1 MKILFIKLLILL
13 FVSVDISYAQI
24 RVSGRIIDKKTKIEL
39 EGVKVILKSANVTGG
54 GFFTGVYTEANGNFD
69 VSTSFRYPLDLV
81 ATKIGCKRV
90 VIPIERK
97 KNVYRVIME
106 CEDETMEK
114 IITEKKIKTNNSP
127 IANPDKLVFLPDEEI
142 SINEDSVLY
151 NDSDPD
157 GDDLQILIYKTLYGG
172 LLQLNDGSYN
182 YIPSKEYDYSSD
194 TAYYILSDGYDS
206 DSSYIVLN
214 KLEVGTDLTEVID
227 INPIYF
233 DLNSSEI
240 REDAQ
245 IELDKVVKIMKD
257 YPNMIIEIG
266 SHTDC
271 TGSEEYNLKLSDERA
286 KASAR
291 FIQKRINATK
301 DLTAIHYAIVKNFK
315 TKMSYKSF
323 YARMNNIKYR
333 RQIFNYIG
341 DRSEEVLGF
350 KSFEEFENYLNS
362 DEVMKTFDERIQGK
376 GYGENKPK
384 EICNSGCSSCSDKQ
398 HQLNRRTEFII
409 VDLGQKKI

>member
-1 MKILFIKLLILL
+1 MKILTINILLI
-13 FVSVDISYAQI
+13 FISIQISYSQI
-24 RVSGRIIDKKTKIEL
+24 RVSGRITDKKTRIAL

-54 GFFTGVYTEANGNFD
+54 GFFTGVYTKENGNFD

-97 KNVYRVIME
+97 KNVYRIIME

-142 SINEDSVLY
+142 SINEDSILY

-157 GDDLQILIYKTLYGG
+157 GDDLQILIYKTVYGG

-182 YIPSKEYDYSSD
+182 YIPSKEYEYNSD
-194 TAYYILSDGYDS
+194 TAFYILSDGYDS

-214 KLEVGTDLTEVID
+214 KLEVGTDLSEIID

-240 REDAQ
+240 RDDAQ
-245 IELDKVVKIMKD
+245 KELDKVVKIMKD

-291 FIQKRINATK
+291 FIQKRINAVK
-301 DLTAIHYAIVKNFK
+301 DLTFIHSAILKHFK
-315 TKMSYKSF
+315 TKMTYKSF
-323 YARMNNIKYR
+323 YARMKNIKYR

-341 DRSEEVLGF
+341 DRTEEVLGF
-350 KSFEEFENYLNS
+350 KSFEEFESYLS
-362 DEVMKTFDERIQGK
+362 ADAIMKTVDERIKGK
-376 GYGENKPK
+376 GYGENVTI
-384 EICNSGCSSCSDKQ
+384 ETCNSGCSSCSDKQ

>member
-1 MKILFIKLLILL
+1 MKKVFIVLILFNILSYNLI
-13 FVSVDISYAQI
+13 SQI
-24 RVSGRIIDKKTKIEL
+24 RVSGKIIDRKSKVEL
-39 EGVKVILKSANVTGG
+39 EGVKVILKSANVRGG
-54 GFFTGVYTEANGNFD
+54 GFFTGVYTEENGNFD

-106 CEDETMEK
+106 CEEETIQK
-114 IITEKKIKTNNSP
+114 IITEKKIKTNNIP
-127 IANPDKLVFLPDEEI
+127 QANPDKLVFLEDEEVPI
-142 SINEDSVLY
+142 DTDSILL
-151 NDSDPD
+151 NDTDLD
-157 GDDLQILIYKTLYGG
+157 GDELQILIYKTVYGG

-182 YIPSKEYDYSSD
+182 YIPSKELEYTSD

-214 KLEVGTDLTEVID
+214 KLEVGTDLAEVIN

-233 DLNSSEI
+233 DYNSSEI
-240 REDAQ
+240 RKDAE
-245 IELDKVVKIMKD
+245 IELLKVAKIMKD
-257 YPNMIIEIG
+257 YPDMIIEIG

-271 TGSEEYNLKLSDERA
+271 TGSEEYNLTLSDERA

-291 FIQKRINATK
+291 FIQRRINSVK
-301 DLTAIHYAIVKNFK
+301 DLTGFYSAIVKAFN

-323 YARMNNIKYR
+323 YKRMEDINYR
-333 RQIFNYIG
+333 RQIFNYLG
-341 DRSEEVLGF
+341 DRAEQILGF
-350 KSFEEFENYLNS
+350 KSFQDFENYLVS
-362 DEVMKTFDERIQGK
+362 DEVMRTFDDRIKGK
-376 GYGENKPK
+376 GYGESNPK
-384 EICNSGCSSCSDKQ
+384 ELCKSNCSSCSEEQ

-409 VDLGQKKI
+409 VDLGEKSF

>member
-1 MKILFIKLLILL
+1 MVLILFNILSYNLI
-13 FVSVDISYAQI
+13 SQI
-24 RVSGRIIDKKTKIEL
+24 RVSGKIIHRKSKVEL
-39 EGVKVILKSANVTGG
+39 EGVKVILKSANVRGG
-54 GFFTGVYTEANGNFD
+54 GFFTGVYTEENGNFD

-106 CEDETMEK
+106 CEEETIQK
-114 IITEKKIKTNNSP
+114 IITEKKIKKNNIP
-127 IANPDKLVFLPDEEI
+127 QANPDKLVFLEDEEVPI
-142 SINEDSVLY
+142 DTDSILL
-151 NDSDPD
+151 NDSDLD
-157 GDDLQILIYKTLYGG
+157 GDELQMLIYKTVYGG

-182 YIPSKEYDYSSD
+182 YIPSKELEYTSD

-214 KLEVGTDLTEVID
+214 KLEVGTDLAEVIN

-233 DLNSSEI
+233 DYNSSEI
-240 REDAQ
+240 RKDAE
-245 IELDKVVKIMKD
+245 IELLKVAKIMKD
-257 YPNMIIEIG
+257 YPDMIIEIG

-271 TGSEEYNLKLSDERA
+271 TGSEEYNLTLSDERA

-291 FIQKRINATK
+291 FIQRRINSVK
-301 DLTAIHYAIVKNFK
+301 DLTGFYSAIVKAFN

-323 YARMNNIKYR
+323 YKRMEDINYR
-333 RQIFNYIG
+333 RQIFNYLG
-341 DRSEEVLGF
+341 DRAEQILGF
-350 KSFEEFENYLNS
+350 KSFQDFENYLVS
-362 DEVMKTFDERIQGK
+362 DEVMRTFDDRIKGK
-376 GYGENKPK
+376 GYGESNPK
-384 EICNSGCSSCSDKQ
+384 ELCKSNCSSCSEEQ

-409 VDLGQKKI
+409 VDLGEKSF